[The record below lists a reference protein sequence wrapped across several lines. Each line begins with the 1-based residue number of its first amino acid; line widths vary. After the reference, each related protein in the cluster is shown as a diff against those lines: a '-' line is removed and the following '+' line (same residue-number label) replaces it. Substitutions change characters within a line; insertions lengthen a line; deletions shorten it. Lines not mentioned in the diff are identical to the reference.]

1 MPRTRRLL
9 LALVGGACLAVL
21 AGAPNAAA
29 ETVWL
34 CKPGLADNPCLDS
47 LTTTVIEADGSTRTE
62 RTKRA
67 RRPKID
73 CFYVYPTVSGQP
85 TPLATRAIDPEIRA
99 IAAIQ
104 ASRFASVCRPFAPV
118 YRQFTITGIGDPA
131 LITFK
136 RATTA
141 FGDVARAWKEY
152 LAKYNHGRGVVL
164 ISHSQGTYMMR
175 ELMSRAIDS
184 RRSVRRRL
192 VSGLLLGGNVT
203 VREGADR
210 GGDFEKIRACR
221 RPGQIGCVIAYSTYY
236 GAPPVDTRFG
246 EPGAR
251 FFGAKD
257 VSKLDVLCT
266 DPTRLAGD
274 GGVLRAYFPTERMPG
289 PLGLVQDQPPAGLT
303 TPWVST
309 RGLYRA
315 RCAADDNANWLAI
328 ADAGGAADTRFRV
341 THSIGADWG
350 LHLVDLNLALATSS
364 TWSSARP
371 GLPALALG
379 NRLGALAAVL
389 VAEGAQ
395 RVVGRAAE
403 GRTAQ

>member
-1 MPRTRRLL
+1 MPRARRLL
-9 LALVGGACLAVL
+9 LILLGAACLAAL
-21 AGAPNAAA
+21 AGAGNAAA
-29 ETVWL
+29 KTVWL

-62 RTKRA
+62 RTRRA

-104 ASRFASVCRPFAPV
+104 ASRFASVCRPFAPM
-118 YRQFTITGIGDPA
+118 YRQFTIAGIGDPA
-131 LITFK
+131 LITHK

-141 FGDVARAWKEY
+141 FGDVARAWNEY
-152 LAKYNHGRGVVL
+152 LTKYNHGRGVVL

-175 ELMSRAIDS
+175 ELMTRVIDP

-203 VREGADR
+203 VREGGDR
-210 GGDFEKIRACR
+210 GGDFKKIRACR
-221 RPGQIGCVIAYSTYY
+221 RVGQIGCVIAYSAYY
-236 GAPPVDTRFG
+236 GTPPADTRFG

-251 FFGAKD
+251 FFGSED
-257 VSKLDVLCT
+257 LSKLDVLCT

-274 GGVLRAYFPTERMPG
+274 GGALRAYFPTARMPG

-309 RGLYRA
+309 PGLYRA
-315 RCAADDNANWLAI
+315 RCAANADANWLQI
-328 ADAGGAADTRFRV
+328 ADAGGAGDRRFRV

-350 LHLVDLNLALATSS
+350 LHLVDLNLAY
-364 TWSSARP
+364 
-371 GLPALALG
+371 G
-379 NRLGALAAVL
+379 NL
-389 VAEGAQ
+389 VD
-395 RVVGRAAE
+395 VVRRQAKAYL
-403 GRTAQ
+403 RSR